1 MNPALVDV
9 IDTSKL
15 SGSIKFGAVVTLV
28 DEDTEEEQTYRIVG
42 EPEADIEAARK
53 RMSEQG
59 FNPVFRVRD
68 LEEAVAE
75 FRRRTRDRDVW

>member
-1 MNPALVDV
+1 MAT
-9 IDTSKL
+9 TSRKPEP
-15 SGSIKFGAVVTLV
+15 T
-28 DEDTEEEQTYRIVG
+28 DEDRYVILET
-42 EPEADIEAARK
+42 EADIEAARK